1 VGDGD
6 ASASEASLVARVG
19 EAEVRCRYAG
29 AMLLHP
35 FLRLVGAGDVFAR
48 LGSGPARRYDTTS
61 VALCALFGLAL
72 GTGSVEAT
80 KHLGRADLGV
90 LAGIGAAPELATL
103 RTRLSATAMAATRSL
118 CWARSPGA

>member
-1 VGDGD
+1 M
-6 ASASEASLVARVG
+6 ARVG

-48 LGSGPARRYDTTS
+48 LGSGPARRNYTTS

-72 GTGSVEAT
+72 GSGSVEAT

-90 LAGIGAAPELATL
+90 LAGIGAAPELATFARVSL
-103 RTRLSATAMAATRSL
+103 PRPMAATRSL